1 MVNIGLG
8 GIDKGATIQNRA
20 SMIDTKDF
28 VKDLQKDIA
37 RKNAYKNK

>member
-8 GIDKGATIQNRA
+8 GIDKGATIENRA

-37 RKNAYKNK
+37 RENAYKNK